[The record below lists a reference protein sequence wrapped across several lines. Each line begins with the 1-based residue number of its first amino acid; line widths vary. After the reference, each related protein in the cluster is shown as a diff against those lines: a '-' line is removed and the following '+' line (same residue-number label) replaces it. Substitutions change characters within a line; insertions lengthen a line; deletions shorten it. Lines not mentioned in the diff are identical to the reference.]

1 MKRNDPTGPE
11 HGSAQDAT
19 TPSRDAAPG
28 SGQSSTLDPTLD
40 PALDLTWDPMLD
52 RASDPALDPALY
64 LHEDPAVVA
73 PGPATEPEREID
85 AERAG
90 SEATGQAA
98 ERASAQRALEER
110 GLDRAALKRAA
121 VPLVLLV
128 VGFLSLGLLSD
139 LLRRAGGPSERATPS
154 STVAPVTPEQ
164 LQSRVK
170 RPEPFTASPFAQ
182 PEPIERRPEPARAST
197 YRGSSGP
204 APAPTSARR
213 PRLVARGLADPPKRP
228 VPRRFEPRHTPPAPT
243 LVLTRGTTLHARLER
258 DVTSESFTSAVV
270 ARLTYPVYEQ
280 RTGLLIFPEQT
291 ELHGVVVR
299 DPALGSNRV
308 GIRWSEAILPSSHG
322 GRTVR
327 LDQPASDSAG
337 VEGVGTDVS
346 HRWAS
351 FYGHA
356 AVMSVLS
363 ALVQGAQHPE
373 GGNAR
378 LEAYGAAELARQSEE
393 VARSVLRRL
402 QNRRPRYLLPRGSR
416 VAVQVERTLKVT
428 AP

>member
-1 MKRNDPTGPE
+1 MRRNDPPGPE
-11 HGSAQDAT
+11 HGPAHDAT

-40 PALDLTWDPMLD
+40 PALDLTWDPVLD
-52 RASDPALDPALY
+52 RASDPALDRASDQDLY
-64 LHEDPAVVA
+64 LHEDPAAVA
-73 PGPATEPEREID
+73 PGSATEID
-85 AERAG
+85 TERAT
-90 SEATGQAA
+90 ER

-170 RPEPFTASPFAQ
+170 RPEPFTASPFKE
-182 PEPIERRPEPARAST
+182 PEPIERRPELARAST
-197 YRGSSGP
+197 YRRSTGP

-213 PRLVARGLADPPKRP
+213 PRLVARGLADPPQRP
-228 VPRRFEPRHTPPAPT
+228 APRQIETRDAPPAPT

-280 RTGLLIFPEQT
+280 HTGLLIFPEQT

-299 DPALGSNRV
+299 DPALGSSRV
-308 GIRWSEAILPSSHG
+308 GIRWSEAILPTSHG

-327 LDQPASDSAG
+327 LDQPASDAAG

-373 GGNAR
+373 GGNAG

-393 VARSVLRRL
+393 VTRSVLRRL

-416 VAVQVERTLKVT
+416 VAVQVERTLEV
-428 AP
+428 AVP